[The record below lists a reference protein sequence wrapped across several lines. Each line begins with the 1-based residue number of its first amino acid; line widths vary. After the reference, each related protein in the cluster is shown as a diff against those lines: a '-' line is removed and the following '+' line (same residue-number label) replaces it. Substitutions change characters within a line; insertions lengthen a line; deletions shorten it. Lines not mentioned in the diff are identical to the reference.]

1 MGGGLGN
8 REEHFS
14 LGGGKDVGQG
24 SLEGRRKSKVSTPW
38 PLCLCGVELFFFS
51 LCCVLVLFLFCC
63 LYWLRVRCPENNL
76 EHRLLGIVKGTEHR
90 YLRFVGCLYNIFV

>member
-24 SLEGRRKSKVSTPW
+24 SLEGRRKLKVSTPW
-38 PLCLCGVELFFFS
+38 PLCLCGVELFFFFF
-51 LCCVLVLFLFCC
+51 V
-63 LYWLRVRCPENNL
+63 
-76 EHRLLGIVKGTEHR
+76 
-90 YLRFVGCLYNIFV
+90 LRFGFVFVLLFVLAESEVPRKQFGA